1 MRTSTGIAIAV
12 LMAGI
17 LLGSAVIAAPPA
29 KPGKSRQATKPKASS
44 VSALRPVT
52 TEAPDWSVAFHPD
65 GNRIAIG
72 TYRKVVVYALPDG
85 EKVADWPVGTEA
97 IRALAFHS
105 SGKILAVGSG
115 APGASGSVILL
126 DAATGQA
133 TQALK
138 IHDDTIEGLAF
149 SGDVLLSASDDEKVV
164 LTDIKTG
171 TRIGVLS
178 EHIGRCLSVAV
189 PVRTSDGAGG
199 AIFAT
204 GGADKMVKIWDA
216 NLRRVVVNFDQAQS
230 PVWSLTALPQ
240 PGRFVAGCDDGTVRI
255 FQVRADRPGVPDGQ
269 DDMTTGVNGRKPEN
283 SAPML
288 KPGQP
293 APRTGSQTQV
303 LTGHSAAVYT
313 VAASANGNFIVSGGA
328 DHKVIIWDRNG
339 GKVRELTDAKGD
351 VWSVAISG
359 NSRWLAASSVDGYT
373 RIYDLADG
381 TLTSTF
387 PKLRTPMGANG
398 GKKP

>member
-1 MRTSTGIAIAV
+1 MLTPS
-12 LMAGI
+12 GI
-17 LLGSAVIAAPPA
+17 LASLCIVTGMLVLAPPA
-29 KPGKSRQATKPKASS
+29 KVTKKPAVSSQGKSAPLST
-44 VSALRPVT
+44 LRPVT
-52 TEAPDWSVAFHPD
+52 VEAPDWSVAFHPD

-72 TYRKVVVYALPDG
+72 TYRKVVVYSLADG
-85 EKVADWPVGTEA
+85 EKVAEWPVGTEA
-97 IRALAFHS
+97 IRALAFHGG
-105 SGKILAVGSG
+105 GKLLAVGSG

-126 DAATGQA
+126 DTSTGQA
-133 TQALK
+133 TQTLK

-149 SGDVLLSASDDEKVV
+149 SGDTLLSASDDEKVV
-164 LTDIKTG
+164 LTDTKTG
-171 TRIGVLS
+171 MRVGVLS

-230 PVWSLTALPQ
+230 PVWSLSALPQ

-255 FQVRADRPGVPDGQ
+255 FQVRADRPGLRDGQ
-269 DDMTTGVNGRKPEN
+269 DDAMAGTDVRKPDEV
-283 SAPML
+283 APVT

-293 APRTGSQTQV
+293 APRTGTQTNV

-313 VAASANGNFIVSGGA
+313 VAASANGSFIASGGA
-328 DHKVIIWDRNG
+328 DHKVIVWDRNG

-351 VWSVAISG
+351 IWSVAISG

-373 RIYDLADG
+373 RIYDLTDG
-381 TLTSTF
+381 TLNSTF
-387 PKLRTPMGANG
+387 PKSLKPAGATG

>member
-1 MRTSTGIAIAV
+1 MHTSMALVVSLLVITGAIA
-12 LMAGI
+12 
-17 LLGSAVIAAPPA
+17 AAPPV
-29 KPGKSRQATKPKASS
+29 KNRKTGPVQKPKQA
-44 VSALRPVT
+44 ALNPLRPVT
-52 TEAPDWSVAFHPD
+52 LEAPDWSVAFHPD

-72 TYRKVVVYALPDG
+72 TYRKVVVYALADG
-85 EKVADWPVGTEA
+85 EKVAEWTVGTEA
-97 IRALAFHS
+97 IRALAFHA
-105 SGKILAVGSG
+105 SGKFLAVGSG

-126 DAATGQA
+126 DTATGQA
-133 TQALK
+133 TQTLK

-164 LTDIKTG
+164 LTDTKTG

-189 PVRTSDGAGG
+189 PVRTTDGAGG

-255 FQVRADRPGVPDGQ
+255 FQVRADRPGVRDGQ
-269 DDMTTGVNGRKPEN
+269 EYAPLGPDGRKPEFI
-283 SAPML
+283 APVL

-303 LTGHSAAVYT
+303 LSGHSAAVYT
-313 VAASANGNFIVSGGA
+313 VAASANGSFIASGGA
-328 DHKVIIWDRNG
+328 DHKVIVWDRNG
-339 GKVRELTDAKGD
+339 GKVRELLDAKGD

-359 NSRWLAASSVDGYT
+359 NSRWLAASSLDGYT
-373 RIYDLADG
+373 RIYDLTDG

-387 PKLRTPMGANG
+387 PKSRTPAGATG
-398 GKKP
+398 SKKP

>member
-1 MRTSTGIAIAV
+1 MRTSTAIAIAV
-12 LMAGI
+12 STA
-17 LLGSAVIAAPPA
+17 AVVLSSTVTAAPPV
-29 KPGKSRQATKPKASS
+29 KSGKSGTASKPKAAPL
-44 VSALRPVT
+44 SALRPVT

-72 TYRKVVVYALPDG
+72 TYRKVVVYALADG
-85 EKVADWPVGTEA
+85 EKVAEWPVGTEA

-126 DAATGQA
+126 DTATGQA
-133 TQALK
+133 TQTLK
-138 IHDDTIEGLAF
+138 IHEDTIEGLAF

-164 LTDIKTG
+164 LTDTKSG
-171 TRIGVLS
+171 MRIGVLS

-255 FQVRADRPGVPDGQ
+255 FQVRADRPGVRDGQ
-269 DDMTTGVNGRKPEN
+269 EDNASGGDGRKPDEVV
-283 SAPML
+283 PVL

-303 LTGHSAAVYT
+303 MTGHSAAVYT
-313 VAASANGNFIVSGGA
+313 VAASANGNFIASGGA
-328 DHKVIIWDRNG
+328 DHKVIVWDRNG

-373 RIYDLADG
+373 RVYDLTDG

-387 PKLRTPMGANG
+387 PKLRTPAGANG

>member
-1 MRTSTGIAIAV
+1 MHTSMALVVSLLVITGAIA
-12 LMAGI
+12 
-17 LLGSAVIAAPPA
+17 AAPPV
-29 KPGKSRQATKPKASS
+29 KNRKTGPVQKPKQA
-44 VSALRPVT
+44 ALNPLRPVT
-52 TEAPDWSVAFHPD
+52 LEAPDWSVAFHPD

-72 TYRKVVVYALPDG
+72 TYRKVVVYSLADG
-85 EKVADWPVGTEA
+85 EKVAEWQVGTEA
-97 IRALAFHS
+97 IRALAFHA
-105 SGKILAVGSG
+105 SGKILAIGSG

-126 DAATGQA
+126 DTTTGQA
-133 TQALK
+133 TQTLK

-149 SGDVLLSASDDEKVV
+149 SGDVLLSASDDEKVI
-164 LTDIKTG
+164 LTDTKTG
-171 TRIGVLS
+171 MRIGVLS

-189 PVRTSDGAGG
+189 PIRTSDGAGG

-255 FQVRADRPGVPDGQ
+255 FQVRADRPGLRDGQ
-269 DDMTTGVNGRKPEN
+269 EDALLGPDGRKPEFT
-283 SAPML
+283 APVL

-313 VAASANGNFIVSGGA
+313 VAASANGSFIASGGA
-328 DHKVIIWDRNG
+328 DHKVIVWDRNG
-339 GKVRELTDAKGD
+339 GKVRELLDAKGD

-359 NSRWLAASSVDGYT
+359 NSRWLAASSLDGYT
-373 RIYDLADG
+373 RIYDLTDG

-387 PKLRTPMGANG
+387 PKSRTPAGTTG
-398 GKKP
+398 SKKP

>member
-1 MRTSTGIAIAV
+1 MRTSTALAV
-12 LMAGI
+12 AVTTAGI
-17 LLGSAVIAAPPA
+17 VLGSAVIAAPPA
-29 KPGKSRQATKPKASS
+29 KPGKSRPATKPKASS
-44 VSALRPVT
+44 VRALRPVT

-72 TYRKVVVYALPDG
+72 TYRKVVVYALADG
-85 EKVADWPVGTEA
+85 EKVAEWPVGTEA

-126 DAATGQA
+126 DATTGQP
-133 TQALK
+133 TQTLK

-171 TRIGVLS
+171 ARIGVLS

-255 FQVRADRPGVPDGQ
+255 FQVRADRPGVRDGQ
-269 DDMTTGVNGRKPEN
+269 DDMTTGVDGRKPDD
-283 SAPML
+283 SAPVQ
-288 KPGQP
+288 KSGQP

-313 VAASANGNFIVSGGA
+313 VAASVNGNFIVSGGA
-328 DHKVIIWDRNG
+328 DHKVIVWDRNG
-339 GKVRELTDAKGD
+339 GRVRELTDAKGD

-373 RIYDLADG
+373 RVYDLIDG

-387 PKLRTPMGANG
+387 PKLRTPTGADG

>member
-1 MRTSTGIAIAV
+1 MHTSMALVVSLLVITGAIA
-12 LMAGI
+12 
-17 LLGSAVIAAPPA
+17 AAPPV
-29 KPGKSRQATKPKASS
+29 KSKKTGLALKPKQAAL
-44 VSALRPVT
+44 SALRPST
-52 TEAPDWSVAFHPD
+52 LEAPDWSVAFHPD

-72 TYRKVVVYALPDG
+72 TYRKVVVYALADG
-85 EKVADWPVGTEA
+85 EKVAEWPIGTEA
-97 IRALAFHS
+97 IRALAFHA
-105 SGKILAVGSG
+105 SGKILAIGSG

-126 DAATGQA
+126 DTTTGQA
-133 TQALK
+133 TQTLK

-164 LTDIKTG
+164 LTDTKTG

-189 PVRTSDGAGG
+189 PVRTTDGAGG

-230 PVWSLTALPQ
+230 AVWSLTALPQ

-255 FQVRADRPGVPDGQ
+255 FQVRADRPGVRDGQ
-269 DDMTTGVNGRKPEN
+269 EDGPVGPDGRKPEFV
-283 SAPML
+283 APVL
-288 KPGQP
+288 KSGQP

-313 VAASANGNFIVSGGA
+313 VAASTNGSFIASGGA
-328 DHKVIIWDRNG
+328 DHKVIVWDRNG

-373 RIYDLADG
+373 RIYDLTDG

-387 PKLRTPMGANG
+387 PKSRTPAGAAG
-398 GKKP
+398 SKKP

>member
-1 MRTSTGIAIAV
+1 MHTSMALVVSLLIITGAIA
-12 LMAGI
+12 
-17 LLGSAVIAAPPA
+17 AAPPV
-29 KPGKSRQATKPKASS
+29 KSKKTGPVSKPKQAAL
-44 VSALRPVT
+44 SALRPST
-52 TEAPDWSVAFHPD
+52 LEAPDWSVAFHPD

-72 TYRKVVVYALPDG
+72 TYRKVVVYALADG
-85 EKVADWPVGTEA
+85 EKVAEWPVGTEA
-97 IRALAFHS
+97 IRALAFHA
-105 SGKILAVGSG
+105 SGKVLAIGSG
-115 APGASGSVILL
+115 APGASGSVVLL
-126 DAATGQA
+126 DTTTGQA
-133 TQALK
+133 TQTLK

-164 LTDIKTG
+164 LTDTKTG

-189 PVRTSDGAGG
+189 PVRTTDGAGG

-230 PVWSLTALPQ
+230 AVWSLTALPQ

-255 FQVRADRPGVPDGQ
+255 FQVRADRPGVRDGQ
-269 DDMTTGVNGRKPEN
+269 EDAPVGPDGRKPEFM
-283 SAPML
+283 APTL

-313 VAASANGNFIVSGGA
+313 VAASSNGSFIASGGA
-328 DHKVIIWDRNG
+328 DHKVIVWDRNG
-339 GKVRELTDAKGD
+339 GKVRELSDAKGD

-373 RIYDLADG
+373 RIYDLTDG

-387 PKLRTPMGANG
+387 PKSRTPAGAAGN
-398 GKKP
+398 KKP

>member
-1 MRTSTGIAIAV
+1 MHTSMALVVSLLVITGAIA
-12 LMAGI
+12 
-17 LLGSAVIAAPPA
+17 AAPPV
-29 KPGKSRQATKPKASS
+29 KNRKTGPVQKPKPA
-44 VSALRPVT
+44 ALNPLHPVT
-52 TEAPDWSVAFHPD
+52 LEAPDWSVAFHPD

-72 TYRKVVVYALPDG
+72 TYRKVVVYSLADG
-85 EKVADWPVGTEA
+85 EKVAEWPVGTEA
-97 IRALAFHS
+97 IRALAFHGG
-105 SGKILAVGSG
+105 GKLLAVGSG

-126 DAATGQA
+126 DTTTGQA
-133 TQALK
+133 TQTLK

-149 SGDVLLSASDDEKVV
+149 SGDVLLSASDDEKVI
-164 LTDIKTG
+164 LTDTKTG
-171 TRIGVLS
+171 MRIGVLS

-255 FQVRADRPGVPDGQ
+255 FQVRADRPGVRDGQ
-269 DDMTTGVNGRKPEN
+269 EDTPLGPDGRKPEFI
-283 SAPML
+283 APVL

-303 LTGHSAAVYT
+303 LSGHSAAVYT
-313 VAASANGNFIVSGGA
+313 VAASANGSYIASGGA
-328 DHKVIIWDRNG
+328 DHKVIVWDRNG
-339 GKVRELTDAKGD
+339 GKVRELLDAKGD

-359 NSRWLAASSVDGYT
+359 NSRWLAASSLDGYT
-373 RIYDLADG
+373 RIYDLTDG

-387 PKLRTPMGANG
+387 PKSRTPAGTTG
-398 GKKP
+398 SKKP

>member
-1 MRTSTGIAIAV
+1 MHTSMALVVSLLVITGAIA
-12 LMAGI
+12 
-17 LLGSAVIAAPPA
+17 AAPPV
-29 KPGKSRQATKPKASS
+29 KNRKTGPVQKPKQAALN
-44 VSALRPVT
+44 ALRPST
-52 TEAPDWSVAFHPD
+52 LEAPDWSVAFHPD

-72 TYRKVVVYALPDG
+72 TYRKVVVYALADG
-85 EKVADWPVGTEA
+85 EKVAEWPIGTEA
-97 IRALAFHS
+97 IRALAFHA
-105 SGKILAVGSG
+105 SGKILAIGSG

-126 DAATGQA
+126 DTTTGQA
-133 TQALK
+133 TQTLK

-149 SGDVLLSASDDEKVV
+149 SGDVLLSASDDEKVI
-164 LTDIKTG
+164 LTDTKTG

-255 FQVRADRPGVPDGQ
+255 FQVRADRPGVRDGQ
-269 DDMTTGVNGRKPEN
+269 EDAPLGPDGRKPEFV
-283 SAPML
+283 APPL

-313 VAASANGNFIVSGGA
+313 VAASANGSFIASGGA
-328 DHKVIIWDRNG
+328 DHKVIVWDRNG
-339 GKVRELTDAKGD
+339 GKVRELSDAKGD

-373 RIYDLADG
+373 RIYDLTDG

-387 PKLRTPMGANG
+387 PKARTPAGASGN
-398 GKKP
+398 KKP

>member
-1 MRTSTGIAIAV
+1 MALAVSLLVITGAIA
-12 LMAGI
+12 
-17 LLGSAVIAAPPA
+17 AAPPVKNRKTGPA
-29 KPGKSRQATKPKASS
+29 QKPKQA
-44 VSALRPVT
+44 ALNPLRPVT
-52 TEAPDWSVAFHPD
+52 LEAPDWSVAFHPD

-72 TYRKVVVYALPDG
+72 TYRKVVVYTLADG
-85 EKVADWPVGTEA
+85 EKVADWQVGTEA
-97 IRALAFHS
+97 IRALAFHA
-105 SGKILAVGSG
+105 SGKLLAVGSG

-126 DAATGQA
+126 DTTTGQA
-133 TQALK
+133 TQTLK

-149 SGDVLLSASDDEKVV
+149 SGDVLLSASDDEKVI
-164 LTDIKTG
+164 LTDTKTG
-171 TRIGVLS
+171 LRIGVLS

-216 NLRRVVVNFDQAQS
+216 SLRRVVVNFDQAQS
-230 PVWSLTALPQ
+230 AVWSLTALPQ

-255 FQVRADRPGVPDGQ
+255 FQVRADRPGVRDGQ
-269 DDMTTGVNGRKPEN
+269 EDAPLGPDGRKPVEV
-283 SAPML
+283 APVL

-313 VAASANGNFIVSGGA
+313 VAASANGSFIASGGA
-328 DHKVIIWDRNG
+328 DHKVIVWDRNG
-339 GKVRELTDAKGD
+339 GKVRELLDSKGD
-351 VWSVAISG
+351 VWSLAISG

-373 RIYDLADG
+373 RIYDLTDG

-387 PKLRTPMGANG
+387 PKARTPAG
-398 GKKP
+398 GTGNKKP

>member
-1 MRTSTGIAIAV
+1 MLTSFVMLASMFVA
-12 LMAGI
+12 ASS
-17 LLGSAVIAAPPA
+17 SAMAPPSKVTKA
-29 KPGKSRQATKPKASS
+29 GATPKVRAAALKP
-44 VSALRPVT
+44 LRPITV
-52 TEAPDWSVAFHPD
+52 EAPDWSVAFHPD

-72 TYRKVVVYALPDG
+72 TYRKVIVYSLADG
-85 EKVADWPVGTEA
+85 EKVAEWPVGTEA
-97 IRALAFHS
+97 IRALAFHGG
-105 SGKILAVGSG
+105 GKLLAVGSG

-126 DAATGQA
+126 DTSTGQA
-133 TQALK
+133 TQTLK

-164 LTDIKTG
+164 LTDTKTG
-171 TRIGVLS
+171 QRIGVLS

-230 PVWSLTALPQ
+230 PVWSLSALPQ

-255 FQVRADRPGVPDGQ
+255 FQVRADRPGLRDGQ
-269 DDMTTGVNGRKPEN
+269 DEAMAGTDVRKPDEA
-283 SAPML
+283 APVT

-293 APRTGSQTQV
+293 APRTGTQTNV

-313 VAASANGNFIVSGGA
+313 VAASANGSFIASGGA
-328 DHKVIIWDRNG
+328 DHKVIVWDRNG

-351 VWSVAISG
+351 IWSVAISG

-373 RIYDLADG
+373 RIYDLTDG
-381 TLTSTF
+381 TLNSTF
-387 PKLRTPMGANG
+387 PKSLKPAGATG

>member
-1 MRTSTGIAIAV
+1 MRTTTDFSIAV
-12 LMAGI
+12 SIA
-17 LLGSAVIAAPPA
+17 AVVLSSTVTAAPPVKSA
-29 KPGKSRQATKPKASS
+29 KSGTASKPKTAALN
-44 VSALRPVT
+44 ALRPVT

-65 GNRIAIG
+65 GNRVAIG
-72 TYRKVVVYALPDG
+72 TYRKVIIYSLSDG
-85 EKVADWPVGTEA
+85 EKVAEWPVGTEA

-105 SGKILAVGSG
+105 SGKTLAVGSG
-115 APGASGSVILL
+115 APGASGSVMLL
-126 DAATGQA
+126 DATTGQA
-133 TQALK
+133 TQTLK

-149 SGDVLLSASDDEKVV
+149 SGDVLLSASDDEKVI
-164 LTDIKTG
+164 LTDTKTG
-171 TRIGVLS
+171 MRIGVLS

-204 GGADKMVKIWDA
+204 GGADKMIKIWDA
-216 NLRRVVVNFDQAQS
+216 TFRRVVVNFDQAQS

-240 PGRFVAGCDDGTVRI
+240 PGRFAAGCDDGTVRI
-255 FQVRADRPGVPDGQ
+255 FQVRADRPGVRDGQ
-269 DDMTTGVNGRKPEN
+269 EDTTNGNDVRKPDDIVP
-283 SAPML
+283 AV

-303 LTGHSAAVYT
+303 LTGHGAAVYT

-328 DHKVIIWDRNG
+328 DHKVIVWDRNG

-351 VWSVAISG
+351 VWSVAVSG

-373 RIYDLADG
+373 RIYDLTDG

-387 PKLRTPMGANG
+387 PKLRTPVGANG

>member
-1 MRTSTGIAIAV
+1 MHTSMALAVSLLVITGAIA
-12 LMAGI
+12 
-17 LLGSAVIAAPPA
+17 AAPPV
-29 KPGKSRQATKPKASS
+29 KNKKTGPVQKPKQA
-44 VSALRPVT
+44 ALNPLRPST
-52 TEAPDWSVAFHPD
+52 LEAPDWSVAFHPD

-72 TYRKVVVYALPDG
+72 TYRKVVVYTLADG
-85 EKVADWPVGTEA
+85 EKVADWQVGTEA
-97 IRALAFHS
+97 IRALAFHA
-105 SGKILAVGSG
+105 SGKLLAVGSG

-126 DAATGQA
+126 DTTTGQA
-133 TQALK
+133 TQTLK

-149 SGDVLLSASDDEKVV
+149 SGDVLLSASDDEKVI
-164 LTDIKTG
+164 LTDTKTG
-171 TRIGVLS
+171 IRIGVLS

-216 NLRRVVVNFDQAQS
+216 SLRRVVVNFDQAQS
-230 PVWSLTALPQ
+230 AVWSLTALPQ

-255 FQVRADRPGVPDGQ
+255 FQVRADRPGVRDGQ
-269 DDMTTGVNGRKPEN
+269 EDAPLGPDGRKPVEV
-283 SAPML
+283 APVL

-313 VAASANGNFIVSGGA
+313 VAASANGSFIASGGA
-328 DHKVIIWDRNG
+328 DHKVIVWDRNG
-339 GKVRELTDAKGD
+339 GKVRELLDSKGD
-351 VWSVAISG
+351 VWSLAISG

-373 RIYDLADG
+373 RIYDLTDG

-387 PKLRTPMGANG
+387 PKARTPAGATG
-398 GKKP
+398 SKKP

>member
-1 MRTSTGIAIAV
+1 MLTSP
-12 LMAGI
+12 GI
-17 LLGSAVIAAPPA
+17 LASLCFVTGMLVPAPPA
-29 KPGKSRQATKPKASS
+29 KVTKKPAAPSQTKSAPLRQ
-44 VSALRPVT
+44 LRPVT
-52 TEAPDWSVAFHPD
+52 VEAPDWSVAFHPD
-65 GNRIAIG
+65 GTRVAIG
-72 TYRKVVVYALPDG
+72 TYRKVVVYALADG
-85 EKVADWPVGTEA
+85 EKIAEWPVGTEA
-97 IRALAFHS
+97 VRALAFHN

-126 DAATGQA
+126 DTATGQA
-133 TQALK
+133 TQTLK
-138 IHDDTIEGLAF
+138 IHEDTIEGLAF

-171 TRIGVLS
+171 TRLGVLS
-178 EHIGRCLSVAV
+178 EHIGRCLAVAV

-230 PVWSLTALPQ
+230 PVWSLTALSQ

-255 FQVRADRPGVPDGQ
+255 FQVRADRPGVRDGQ
-269 DDMTTGVNGRKPEN
+269 EDAMAGADTRKPDE
-283 SAPML
+283 PVPVL
-288 KPGQP
+288 KAGQP

-313 VAASANGNFIVSGGA
+313 VAASPNGSFIASGGA
-328 DHKVIIWDRNG
+328 DHKVIVWDRNG

-351 VWSVAISG
+351 IWSVAISG

-373 RIYDLADG
+373 RIYDLTDG
-381 TLTSTF
+381 TLNSTF
-387 PKLRTPMGANG
+387 PKSLKPAGATG

>member
-1 MRTSTGIAIAV
+1 MALVVSLLVITGAIA
-12 LMAGI
+12 
-17 LLGSAVIAAPPA
+17 AAPPV
-29 KPGKSRQATKPKASS
+29 KSKKTGPTPKPKLAALT
-44 VSALRPVT
+44 ALRPST
-52 TEAPDWSVAFHPD
+52 LEAPDWSVAFHPD

-72 TYRKVVVYALPDG
+72 TYRKVVVYALTDG
-85 EKVADWPVGTEA
+85 EKVAEWPVGTEA
-97 IRALAFHS
+97 IRALAFHA
-105 SGKILAVGSG
+105 SGKVLAIGSG

-126 DAATGQA
+126 DTTTGQA
-133 TQALK
+133 TQTLK

-149 SGDVLLSASDDEKVV
+149 AGDVLLSASDDEKVV
-164 LTDIKTG
+164 LTDTKTG

-189 PVRTSDGAGG
+189 PVRTTDGAGG

-230 PVWSLTALPQ
+230 AVWSLTALPQ

-255 FQVRADRPGVPDGQ
+255 FQVRADRPGVRDGQ
-269 DDMTTGVNGRKPEN
+269 EDGPAGPDGRKPEFV
-283 SAPML
+283 APAL
-288 KPGQP
+288 KAGQP

-313 VAASANGNFIVSGGA
+313 VAASTNGSFIASGGA
-328 DHKVIIWDRNG
+328 DHKVIVWDRNG

-373 RIYDLADG
+373 RIYDLTDG

-387 PKLRTPMGANG
+387 PKLRTPAGAAG
-398 GKKP
+398 SKKP